1 MLAVGG
7 AIQRMWQFRALVG
20 ALVRRHIATRYRGSF
35 FGFLW
40 SLLNPLCLMAVYTL
54 VFSYYMRFDGGPH
67 YALMVFAGLLPWIW
81 TSTSLIEGT
90 ASLVNSGHLITKSLF
105 PPQVLPV
112 VSVSAAM
119 VHFLLALPVLA
130 VFAVCGGVSISWTW
144 LVVPLVVVLQMT
156 FLLGIVLALSA
167 LNVFYRD
174 VQHLVGNLLT
184 LLFFLCPVV
193 YPVSAVPEKFR
204 FLISYN
210 PFAALTQ
217 FYQELLVGG
226 VLPDVGSLLYV
237 ATVCIVVGIIG
248 LRVHLHYQERFA
260 EAL

>member
-1 MLAVGG
+1 MLMSL
-7 AIQRMWQFRALVG
+7 QQMWQFRTLVG
-20 ALVRRHIATRYRGSF
+20 ALVRRHIATRYRGSV

-54 VFSYYMRFDGGPH
+54 VFSYYMRVQGGPH

-81 TSTSLIEGT
+81 TSSALLEGT

-112 VSVSAAM
+112 VSVTAAM

-130 VFAVCGGVSISWTW
+130 VFALCGGVPVSWTW
-144 LVVPLVVVLQMT
+144 LFLPVVVVLHAV
-156 FLLGIVLALSA
+156 FLTGMVLALSA

-193 YPVSAVPEKFR
+193 YPVSVVPEKFR
-204 FLISYN
+204 FLVTYN

-217 FYQELLVGG
+217 FYQELLVEG
-226 VLPDVGSLLYV
+226 VFPQVSSLAYV
-237 ATVCIVVGIIG
+237 ACICFLVAFIG
-248 LRVHLHYQERFA
+248 VRVHGHYQERFA

>member
-1 MLAVGG
+1 MLTSLR
-7 AIQRMWQFRALVG
+7 QMWQFRALVG
-20 ALVRRHIATRYRGSF
+20 ALVRRHIATRYRGSV

-54 VFSYYMRFDGGPH
+54 VFSHYMRVPGGPH
-67 YALMVFAGLLPWIW
+67 YSLMVFAGLLPWIW
-81 TSTSLIEGT
+81 TSSALMEGT

-112 VSVSAAM
+112 VSVTAAM

-130 VFAVCGGVSISWTW
+130 VFALCGGVTVSWTW
-144 LVVPLVVVLQMT
+144 LFVPVVVAIHAV
-156 FLLGIVLALSA
+156 FLMGIVLALSA
-167 LNVFYRD
+167 WNVFYRD

-193 YPVSAVPEKFR
+193 YPVSLVPENLR
-204 FLISYN
+204 FLITYN

-217 FYQELLVGG
+217 FYQELLIEGVFPQVGT
-226 VLPDVGSLLYV
+226 LLYV
-237 ATVCIVVGIIG
+237 GVMCVVVAMLGV
-248 LRVHLHYQERFA
+248 RVHRHYQERFA

>member
-1 MLAVGG
+1 MLTNLK
-7 AIQRMWQFRALVG
+7 QMWQFRTLVG
-20 ALVRRHIATRYRGSF
+20 ALVKRHIATRYRGSV

-54 VFSYYMRFDGGPH
+54 VFSYYMRFNGGPH

-81 TSTSLIEGT
+81 TSSALMEGT

-112 VSVSAAM
+112 VSVIAAM

-130 VFAVCGGVSISWTW
+130 VFAVCGGVTVSWTW
-144 LVVPLVVVLQMT
+144 LLVPVVVAMHAI

-167 LNVFYRD
+167 WNVFYRD

-193 YPVSAVPEKFR
+193 YPVSVVPEKLR
-204 FLISYN
+204 FLITYN

-217 FYQELLVGG
+217 FYQELLVEG
-226 VLPDVGSLLYV
+226 VIPQLASMLYV
-237 ATVCIVVGIIG
+237 GCMCVVVALIG
-248 LRVHLHYQERFA
+248 VRVHRHYQERFA

>member
-1 MLAVGG
+1 MLGLQG
-7 AIQRMWQFRALVG
+7 SLQRLWQFRALMG
-20 ALVRRHIATRYRGSF
+20 ALVKRHIATRYRGSV

-40 SLLNPLCLMAVYTL
+40 SLLNPLCLMGVYTL
-54 VFSYYMRFDGGPH
+54 VFSYYMRFNGGPH

-81 TSTSLIEGT
+81 TSSALVEGT

-112 VSVSAAM
+112 VSVTAGM

-130 VFAVCGGVSISWTW
+130 LFVALGGIPIPWTW
-144 LVVPLVVVLQMT
+144 LLVPFVVILQAV
-156 FLLGIVLALSA
+156 FLTGIVLALSA

-193 YPVSAVPEKFR
+193 YPASTVPERFR
-204 FLISYN
+204 FLINYN

-217 FYQELLVGG
+217 FYQELLVEGR
-226 VLPDVGSLLYV
+226 LPALGSMLYV
-237 ATVCIVVGIIG
+237 TAACVVVAIIG
-248 LRVHLHYQERFA
+248 IRVHNHFQERFA